1 LLHLKILEYRT
12 LTEALMAAPPDR
24 PFITMYRGDDEIT
37 TVTFGEFI
45 QQARRQAASLGAEG
59 VQPGDRVVL
68 IMPQGIQVMATFAA
82 AMLVGAI
89 PTILAYP
96 NFKIEPSKYRYGL
109 AGVTRNLK
117 ARLTVIDEKFPDHL
131 LSHVTV
137 EDAKVIRAVEG
148 VEAGVTSFRD
158 VAATPDQ
165 IAFIQHSAGT
175 TGLQKGVA
183 LAHSRVL
190 TQLQH
195 VAQSLELTQEDKIYS
210 WLPLYHDMGL
220 IACFMLPLA
229 AHLHVVMQSPT
240 DWVVQPASM
249 LSLISEYRCTLGWI
263 PNFTLQFLARRVHP
277 DDRKSFDLSSL
288 RMLINCSE
296 PIRAQ
301 SMEEFC
307 AAYADC
313 GLRPNVLQSS
323 YAMAENVFAVTQSGS
338 QGATDPQRIW
348 VDSRTLKGR
357 HVIEIAKRD
366 SPGAL
371 CLVSSGRCL
380 ANNRV
385 RILSADGQDLPNGHV
400 GEILIQSDSL
410 FTGYYNRPDLTAK
423 AMQDG
428 WYRSGDLGFVVD
440 EELYVIGR
448 KNDLII
454 VAGKNIYPHD
464 IEEIVSSDPRI
475 HDGRAV
481 AFGLF
486 NPDLGTEEI
495 VVVAEVQDEREI
507 ENAISI
513 EQAARNAIVAEL
525 GVAVRAVYVRPPK
538 WIVKS
543 TAGKAARSTTRE
555 KLLREQPELSRAEV
569 L

>member
-1 LLHLKILEYRT
+1 
-12 LTEALMAAPPDR
+12 M
-24 PFITMYRGDDEIT
+24 
-37 TVTFGEFI
+37 
-45 QQARRQAASLGAEG
+45 
-59 VQPGDRVVL
+59 
-68 IMPQGIQVMATFAA
+68 
-82 AMLVGAI
+82 
-89 PTILAYP
+89 
-96 NFKIEPSKYRYGL
+96 
-109 AGVTRNLK
+109 
-117 ARLTVIDEKFPDHL
+117 
-131 LSHVTV
+131 
-137 EDAKVIRAVEG
+137 
-148 VEAGVTSFRD
+148 
-158 VAATPDQ
+158 
-165 IAFIQHSAGT
+165 
-175 TGLQKGVA
+175 
-183 LAHSRVL
+183 L

-220 IACFMLPLA
+220 IVCFMLPLA

-249 LSLISEYRCTLGWI
+249 LSLISEYRCTLSWI

-323 YAMAENVFAVTQSGS
+323 YAMAENVFAVTQSGRR
-338 QGATDPQRIW
+338 GATDPQRIW
-348 VDSRTLKGR
+348 VDSRTLKDR
-357 HVIEIAKRD
+357 HVIETAMRN
-366 SPGAL
+366 SPSTL

-380 ANNRV
+380 VNNRV

-410 FTGYYNRPDLTAK
+410 FSGYYNRPDLTAK

-428 WYRSGDLGFVVD
+428 WYRSGDLGFIVD
-440 EELYVIGR
+440 EEVYVIGR

-454 VAGKNIYPHD
+454 VAGKNIYPQD